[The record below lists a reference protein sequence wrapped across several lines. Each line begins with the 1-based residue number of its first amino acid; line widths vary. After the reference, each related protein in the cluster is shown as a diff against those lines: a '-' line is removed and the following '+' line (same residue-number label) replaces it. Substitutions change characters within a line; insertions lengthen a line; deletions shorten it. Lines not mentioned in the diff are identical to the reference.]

1 MGPPTEEWAVPY
13 GGGVHARTPGFL
25 PGIRAIAGFGVEGG
39 WWRVSPPRGRG
50 GGWSVGGG
58 VTALGHNGH
67 RGLKVP
73 PPPRAPGGLGGG
85 SEEVKQL
92 SISAQGEESEGERAL
107 L

>member
-1 MGPPTEEWAVPY
+1 M
-13 GGGVHARTPGFL
+13 
-25 PGIRAIAGFGVEGG
+25 VEGVPTPRAG
-39 WWRVSPPRGRG
+39 WGVVSGGRCDGARSQRSQRVKG
-50 GGWSVGGG
+50 G
-58 VTALGHNGH
+58 
-67 RGLKVP
+67 P